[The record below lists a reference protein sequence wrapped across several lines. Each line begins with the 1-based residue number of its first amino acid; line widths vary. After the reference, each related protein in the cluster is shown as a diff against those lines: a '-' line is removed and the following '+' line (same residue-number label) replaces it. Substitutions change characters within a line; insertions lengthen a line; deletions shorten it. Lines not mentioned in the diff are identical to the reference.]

1 MESCSIIAT
10 DANELMRPILER
22 MPVIL
27 APGDWDA
34 WLETEAKDA
43 QVLQIC

>member
-10 DANELMRPILER
+10 DSNELMRPIHDR

-27 APGDWDA
+27 APENWNA

-43 QVLQIC
+43 GGLQTC